1 MDRHGKLLGKKMQGT
16 YGATTNHIPARDPAV
31 PASSAYC
38 GMVWLYRHAKPCA
51 F

>member
-1 MDRHGKLLGKKMQGT
+1 MDRHGKLLGKRMQGT
-16 YGATTNHIPARDPAV
+16 HGATTNHIPARDPA
-31 PASSAYC
+31 PSAYC